1 MGRTIR
7 DCMVGTITLHKTWR
21 QGLNS
26 VLVVAILFFGI
37 TVSSCGAV
45 DQSQTPHTNPSPVI
59 YFHIRADYELIETGE
74 PLNFDYVLSCRGYPF
89 PSSLFKATSTGAA
102 IAIAQPEEYC
112 QRAIN
117 SFPIE
122 RSDDRIK
129 MPVLTWYDDVK
140 DLSLGY
146 VYLSN
151 DAYTSPHAKVQFKSY
166 DVRPATRDD
175 FIAWKDK
182 AKTEYKQIGAIPGPH
197 GCATSNLTVEN
208 PHYCNHPDIIARTGK
223 NGLMVADDGTFI
235 RHMVALPMVETHA
248 DAAKAFLEEE
258 LHSNYYCHVYWY
270 FENGE
275 KKHAKLSKASVDG
288 FISKA
293 VEQFRK
299 DNVGLYKTKKN
310 KDQLTYLSPKCLL
323 QTSLNCDIVAVYPR
337 ISAQAIDGT
346 VAPTMLYQERYR
358 GLAVGISGKGKY
370 PEKLYPKI
378 AANQT
383 QFDKQNEGVLF
394 INDEFACAQQFG
406 NPTTVYDFERQEVLH
421 TPSY

>member
-1 MGRTIR
+1 MVATIKFHKIWR
-7 DCMVGTITLHKTWR
+7 HGLSSVG
-21 QGLNS
+21 
-26 VLVVAILFFGI
+26 VVAIVLFGI

-45 DQSQTPHTNPSPVI
+45 DQSQTSHTKPSPVI

-89 PSSLFKATSTGAA
+89 PSSLFQATSTGAA

-175 FIAWKDK
+175 FIAWKEK

-197 GCATSNLTVEN
+197 GCATSNLTVKN
-208 PHYCNHPDIIARTGK
+208 PHYCNHPDIIARTGGK
-223 NGLMVADDGTFI
+223 GLMVADDGTFT
-235 RHMVALPMVETHA
+235 RHMVALPMVET
-248 DAAKAFLEEE
+248 DVEAAKIFLEEE
-258 LHSNYYCHVYWY
+258 LTPEGYYCHVYWY
-270 FENGE
+270 FENGK

-288 FISKA
+288 TIPNA
-293 VEQFRK
+293 VKQFVR
-299 DNVGLYKTKKN
+299 DNAGLYRKKKN
-310 KDQLTYLSPKCLL
+310 KDELIYLSPKCLL
-323 QTSLNCDIVAVYPR
+323 EPSLNCDIVAVYPR
-337 ISAQAIDGT
+337 INAKAIDGT
-346 VAPTMLYQERYR
+346 LAPTMLYQERYR
-358 GLAVGISGKGKY
+358 GLAIGISGKGKY

-378 AANQT
+378 HASQT
-383 QFDKQNEGVLF
+383 QFDKQNGGALF
-394 INDEFACAQQFG
+394 INDKFACTQQFG
-406 NPTTVYDFERQEVLH
+406 SPKGVYDFESQEVLH